1 MIHPINGSL
10 AAPIAGTAARV
21 LPESASTDAQP
32 ARLPVEAPE
41 SAGKQGGDMP
51 QGGGRDRGNEQLQA
65 WSAGMRCS
73 MAEEAQGVV
82 VSSVDSGTGEGL
94 RTVPADAV
102 LQIARMIVQFQGS
115 GVNTRV

>member
-41 SAGKQGGDMP
+41 SAGKQGGARP
-51 QGGGRDRGNEQLQA
+51 QGDALDRANEQLQA
-65 WSAGMRCS
+65 WSTGMRFS
-73 MAEEAQGVV
+73 MDEEAQRLV
-82 VSSVDSGTGEGL
+82 VSIVDSGTGEVL
-94 RTVPADAV
+94 RAVPSDAV